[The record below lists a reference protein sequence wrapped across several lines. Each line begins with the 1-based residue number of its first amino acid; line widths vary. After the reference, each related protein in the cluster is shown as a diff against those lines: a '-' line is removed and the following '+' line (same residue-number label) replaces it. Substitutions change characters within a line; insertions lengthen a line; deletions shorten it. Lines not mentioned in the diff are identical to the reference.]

1 MLLGPGRVLLLCARA
16 LVCEGLLTRVPAPLP
31 PLPPPPKNTLCYCAG
46 IVILQFDTQMEPAV
60 ARDMI
65 KGAADPLMSAFSLR
79 YSQLLQ
85 LARTEGSSAEMMLR
99 VSAVLVGHCC
109 PGCTACKQ

>member
-1 MLLGPGRVLLLCARA
+1 MSLLRLGQPARNVCANRGGLLAWPAVLL
-16 LVCEGLLTRVPAPLP
+16 P
-31 PLPPPPKNTLCYCAG
+31 PG
-46 IVILQFDTQMEPAV
+46 IVILMFDTQMEPAV

-85 LARTEGSSAEMMLR
+85 LARTEGSSPEMMLR
-99 VSAVLVGHCC
+99 VRRV
-109 PGCTACKQ
+109 P

>member
-1 MLLGPGRVLLLCARA
+1 M
-16 LVCEGLLTRVPAPLP
+16 
-31 PLPPPPKNTLCYCAG
+31 
-46 IVILQFDTQMEPAV
+46 FDTQMEPAV

-85 LARTEGSSAEMMLR
+85 LTRTEGSSPEMMLR
-99 VSAVLVGHCC
+99 VRDTQTVLLPLPSCVCFLYLEV
-109 PGCTACKQ
+109 PQI

>member
-1 MLLGPGRVLLLCARA
+1 MAVAQRCACVLKFRRLFFLS
-16 LVCEGLLTRVPAPLP
+16 P
-31 PLPPPPKNTLCYCAG
+31 G
-46 IVILQFDTQMEPAV
+46 IVILMFDTQMEPAV

-85 LARTEGSSAEMMLR
+85 LARTEGSSPEMMLR
-99 VSAVLVGHCC
+99 VRR
-109 PGCTACKQ
+109 T

>member
-1 MLLGPGRVLLLCARA
+1 M
-16 LVCEGLLTRVPAPLP
+16 
-31 PLPPPPKNTLCYCAG
+31 
-46 IVILQFDTQMEPAV
+46 FDTQMEPAV

-85 LARTEGSSAEMMLR
+85 LARTEGSSPEMMLR
-99 VSAVLVGHCC
+99 VSECVCGRGGLTENTNLHVCVG
-109 PGCTACKQ
+109 GGD

>member
-1 MLLGPGRVLLLCARA
+1 M
-16 LVCEGLLTRVPAPLP
+16 
-31 PLPPPPKNTLCYCAG
+31 
-46 IVILQFDTQMEPAV
+46 FDTQMEPAI

-85 LARTEGSSAEMMLR
+85 LARTEGSSPEMMLN
-99 VSAVLVGHCC
+99 VSPTHITYLNPLCVCAPVFWGGGGVGRRTWVHALCC
-109 PGCTACKQ
+109 

>member
-1 MLLGPGRVLLLCARA
+1 M
-16 LVCEGLLTRVPAPLP
+16 
-31 PLPPPPKNTLCYCAG
+31 
-46 IVILQFDTQMEPAV
+46 FDTQMEPAV

-85 LARTEGSSAEMMLR
+85 LSRTEGSSPEMMLR
-99 VSAVLVGHCC
+99 VRLVLQHAGCHGPTNSLVLGLNLAHTSTALSAEFSFRQNF
-109 PGCTACKQ
+109 PDTSKCTHH

>member
-1 MLLGPGRVLLLCARA
+1 
-16 LVCEGLLTRVPAPLP
+16 
-31 PLPPPPKNTLCYCAG
+31 
-46 IVILQFDTQMEPAV
+46 MEPAV

>member
-1 MLLGPGRVLLLCARA
+1 M
-16 LVCEGLLTRVPAPLP
+16 
-31 PLPPPPKNTLCYCAG
+31 
-46 IVILQFDTQMEPAV
+46 FDTQMEPAI

-85 LARTEGSSAEMMLR
+85 LTRTEGSSPEMMLKVR
-99 VSAVLVGHCC
+99 PTGTTDLNPSVFVFVGE
-109 PGCTACKQ
+109 GGGGTGMQALW